1 MYRTKKDPKRGLK
14 LVKSLVPKLVCTN
27 KTSDYRKDAALVP
40 DYLASSKAAS
50 TSNNYYLAFK
60 RFENF
65 CSDNNID
72 PVPSSGDDLLVYF
85 VKLSEETQSTA
96 SAVLYKRLVLS
107 SIITS

>member
-14 LVKSLVPKLVCTN
+14 LVKSLVPKIVCTN
-27 KTSDYRKDAALVP
+27 KTSNYRKYAALVP

-50 TSNNYYLAFK
+50 TSNNYYLAF
-60 RFENF
+60 
-65 CSDNNID
+65 CCDNNID
-72 PVPSSGDDLLVYF
+72 PVPSSGDDFLVYF